1 MNNLEKILSKYFKKK
16 YCLLTGSGTTGMYLV
31 FKSFKKKSKILYP
44 AITCIQAVNAAIFAG
59 HQVIFSDVNKD
70 NYVMDLN
77 CLKKSITKDTLAVV
91 PTHTFGNICE
101 IKKIIQHCKR
111 KGIFVFEDATQ
122 AMGAKIGEKKIGSFG
137 DASVISFGY
146 SKILDCGSGGCILT
160 NNKTLYKN
168 LKKNYAKIKLKP
180 KNYKKIFKQYKKTY
194 YDLRYKIKNNKIF
207 SKKILKIQSKYK
219 EIFIYKID
227 KFTIKKITRK
237 LKELKYIIKKRNL
250 NHNLYKKYLK
260 NIVPTK
266 NNKNFVSWRFT
277 GLINTRNKNIV
288 IKKLREN
295 NIDVSTW
302 YTSMHYINDDNK
314 IKYKNAIKIEKKIIN
329 FWTEPTINKE
339 TIMNNIK
346 VINNYL

>member
-1 MNNLEKILSKYFKKK
+1 LKNLEKKLSNYFKKK

-44 AITCIQAVNAAIFAG
+44 AITCLQAVNAAIFAG
-59 HQVIFSDVNKD
+59 HRVIFSDVNKD

-77 CLKKSITKDTLAVV
+77 SLKKSIAKDTIAVV

-101 IKKIIQHCKR
+101 IKKIIRYCK
-111 KGIFVFEDATQ
+111 KKKIFVFEDATQ

-160 NNKTLYKN
+160 NNKILYNN
-168 LKKNYAKIKLKP
+168 LKKNYIKIKLKP
-180 KNYKKIFKQYKKTY
+180 KNYETILNKYRKEY
-194 YDLRYKIKNNKIF
+194 YNLRNKIKSNKIF
-207 SKKILKIQSKYK
+207 SKRILKIQSRYK
-219 EIFIYKID
+219 KIFIYKID
-227 KFTIKKITRK
+227 KLTISKITKK
-237 LKELKYIIKKRNL
+237 LKDLKSIIKKRNS

-260 NIVPTK
+260 NIIPTK

-277 GLINTRNKNIV
+277 GLINKNNKNII
-288 IKKLREN
+288 IKKLRKN
-295 NIDVSTW
+295 NIDVSEW
-302 YTSMHYINDDNK
+302 YPSTHYINDDNK
-314 IKYKNAIKIEKKIIN
+314 IKYKNAIEIEKKIIN
-329 FWTEPTINKE
+329 FWTNPTITKE
-339 TIMNNIK
+339 VIMNNIK